1 MYKSENDKFL
11 KKGIAE
17 TGVLEINSNAYKT
30 QLTIN
35 TDATTGTLTIR
46 VKTRLSQ
53 SLEPLM
59 RADGVTPV
67 VIDLSSLERT
77 IGTSFAIREWE
88 SVPSGLNGTFY
99 ELASSGAGNF
109 E

>member
-1 MYKSENDKFL
+1 MFKNENDECL

-17 TGVLEINSNAYKT
+17 TGVLAINSNADKT

-35 TDATTGTLTIR
+35 SDATTGTLTIR
-46 VKTRLSQ
+46 VKTRLSK
-53 SLEPLM
+53 SFEPFV
-59 RADGVTPV
+59 RSDGITPV
-67 VIDLSSLERT
+67 VIDLSSSERT
-77 IGTSFAIREWE
+77 IGTSFSIKEWE
-88 SVPSGLNGTFY
+88 SVPAGLNGTFY